1 MEKIY
6 ELRDELMKH
15 KMKGF
20 AQFTLQ
26 KGEKWLQIDDL
37 IAEIDNLRVCNC
49 PPTDNNS

>member
-15 KMKGF
+15 KMNGF

-26 KGEKWLQIDDL
+26 KGEKWIQIDDL